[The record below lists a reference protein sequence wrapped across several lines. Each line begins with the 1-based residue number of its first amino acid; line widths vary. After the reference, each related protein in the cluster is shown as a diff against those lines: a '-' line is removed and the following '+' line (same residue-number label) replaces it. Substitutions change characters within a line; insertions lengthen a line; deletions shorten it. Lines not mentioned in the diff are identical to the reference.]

1 MPSCLFPSR
10 SYLVEEMLLAM
21 VKKTMDHH
29 VLSNLA
35 SAILVSVSFDFE
47 KSHIDVDT
55 FVLIINF
62 LNDNWVPMHVNVGLF
77 EVNRQLS
84 NLWLYNCNC
93 CLTNLVYYT
102 KLLHL

>member
-1 MPSCLFPSR
+1 
-10 SYLVEEMLLAM
+10 M

-35 SAILVSVSFDFE
+35 SAILVFVSFDFE

-77 EVNRQLS
+77 EVNRQLG
-84 NLWLYNCNC
+84 NLWLYNCNY
-93 CLTNLVYYT
+93 CLTNLVY
-102 KLLHL
+102 